1 MQTGKSMFVS
11 NAWKSLVNSDSAS
24 HKSWHTSGLIFV
36 ASSTAKNLQVKSA
49 KWVGGRER
57 NGRFYLIIKA
67 VSPKAEKKQ
76 FSCLFPHTK
85 KNPHNFN
92 DKQDKKS
99 VLEKNLKLHSF
110 AHMALIFFGIFLI
123 TAKHL
128 QSIQGGKGRKRNSRS
143 IILRLLEKSWISHK
157 SIKSPHTKN
166 NWPNKACV

>member
-36 ASSTAKNLQVKSA
+36 ASSTAKNLQAKSA
-49 KWVGGRER
+49 KCQKWVGGRER

-85 KNPHNFN
+85 KI
-92 DKQDKKS
+92 
-99 VLEKNLKLHSF
+99 L
-110 AHMALIFFGIFLI
+110 
-123 TAKHL
+123 
-128 QSIQGGKGRKRNSRS
+128 
-143 IILRLLEKSWISHK
+143 IILMTSKIRNLYCKKTSSSIASHIWLW
-157 SIKSPHTKN
+157 SFSASFWSLQNIC
-166 NWPNKACV
+166 KASRGRERKKKKQQVHHP